1 MFGGEGFCCIG
12 IISWR
17 NIMERQIIAINGTIG
32 SGKDTFAKTFI
43 ENGYTKMS
51 FATNLKDSVSSIF
64 GWDREMLEGTT
75 KESRMIREKPDK
87 YWCEKLG
94 RDDVSPRWV
103 LQNYGTNIL
112 RKYFH
117 NDIWVFSLEKSMQEV
132 NGNIIIT
139 DCRFPNELKMIRSQ
153 HGTIIEV
160 QRVLP
165 HWYGLAASYNK
176 GNIKIKPVELESVH
190 ESEWAWIGINKP
202 DIIIHNSSTLDDLHQ
217 KAMAIIYSNM

>member
-1 MFGGEGFCCIG
+1 MG
-12 IISWR
+12 
-17 NIMERQIIAINGTIG
+17 RQIIAINGTIG

-51 FATNLKDSVSSIF
+51 FATNLKDSVASIF

-75 KESRMIREKPDK
+75 KESRKIREEPDQ
-87 YWCEKLG
+87 YWCKKMG

-117 NDIWVFSLEKSMQEV
+117 NDIWVFSLEKTMQEID
-132 NGNIIIT
+132 GNIIIT

-153 HGTIIEV
+153 NGTIIEV
-160 QRVLP
+160 RRVLP

-176 GNIKIKPVELESVH
+176 RNISIKPVELETVH
-190 ESEWAWIGINKP
+190 ESEWAWIGINYP
-202 DIIIHNSSTLDDLHQ
+202 DIIVHNNGTLEDLQ
-217 KAMAIIYSNM
+217 KKALEIIYSNM